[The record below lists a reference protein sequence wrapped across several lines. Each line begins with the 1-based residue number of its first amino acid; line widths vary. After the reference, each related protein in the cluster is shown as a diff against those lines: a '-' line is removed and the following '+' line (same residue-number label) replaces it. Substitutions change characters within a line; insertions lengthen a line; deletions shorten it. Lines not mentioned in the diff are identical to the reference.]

1 MSLYG
6 RFVLPRLVHC
16 VCGLETHRRQRR
28 KVVPMAVGDVLEIGF
43 GSGLNLAH
51 YDPSA
56 VRKVWA
62 LEPAAEMWDLAQ
74 EAVRRSA
81 LAVDLLQVSAE
92 QIPLPDESVDTVLMT
107 YTLCTIPDAPRAIA
121 EARRVLR
128 PGGRLLF
135 CEHGSAPDERRAALA
150 GADQPALAA
159 ARRRLQRESPRAVS
173 DRGGRISHRET
184 LHHVP
189 AGLAARLLQLL
200 GSRDSLAVA
209 RQGRGMTRPK
219 RTGWGSFAEGE
230 AA

>member
-16 VCGLETHRRQRR
+16 VCGLETHRRQRL
-28 KVVPMAVGDVLEIGF
+28 KVVPMAAGDVLEIGF

-51 YDPSA
+51 YDRAA

-74 EAVRRSA
+74 EAVRRSV
-81 LAVDLLQVSAE
+81 LPVERLPVSAE

-135 CEHGSAPDERRAALA
+135 CEHGAAPDEPVRRWQERINPLWRQLA
-150 GADQPALAA
+150 GGCNVNRHAPSLIEA
-159 ARRRLQRESPRAVS
+159 
-173 DRGGRISHRET
+173 GGFRIAELSSMYLPGWRVASFNSWGSA
-184 LHHVP
+184 VP
-189 AGLAARLLQLL
+189 AESHAR
-200 GSRDSLAVA
+200 G
-209 RQGRGMTRPK
+209 
-219 RTGWGSFAEGE
+219 EG
-230 AA
+230 